1 VTTPTERS
9 GALEAIER
17 IVNRGENVVE
27 RSLVALSSL
36 YTSVELRADGTI
48 AAEGASDHDEAF
60 LRRVETL
67 ISAHVSSAENA

>member
-17 IVNRGENVVE
+17 IVNRGEADVVAETLAVLE
-27 RSLVALSSL
+27 RL
-36 YTSVELRADGTI
+36 YPSVELRAGTLTVERP
-48 AAEGASDHDEAF
+48 AAEDEPF
-60 LRRVETL
+60 LRRVTIL